1 MSQSSHQSIKEIL
14 TEHDLKVTH
23 QRMVI
28 YQTVLEGKE
37 HPTAEN
43 IFEKLKK
50 THPSISLG
58 TVYKTLETFVE
69 KGLVNRVNTSEGNMR
84 YDGITDDHNHIYCT
98 NTKEIIDFKDQE
110 LSDLVNEFFE
120 KKKISNFNLK
130 NIRLHITGEKLDPGK
145 EIKIK

>member
-1 MSQSSHQSIKEIL
+1 MSQSSLQSIKEIL

-58 TVYKTLETFVE
+58 TVYKALETFVE

>member
-1 MSQSSHQSIKEIL
+1 MSQSSLQSIKEIL

-28 YQTVLEGKE
+28 YQTVLERKE